1 MKSNKEIKDLISQF
15 EEVKNI
21 SQNFRDKIEN
31 NSVTHYLDSEIN
43 YKRLSFIERKIDILQ
58 ETLMYLIQ
66 KSISENS
73 TSIV

>member
-1 MKSNKEIKDLISQF
+1 MKSNKEVKDLISQF

-43 YKRLSFIERKIDILQ
+43 YRRLSFIERKIDIIQ
-58 ETLMYLIQ
+58 EALMYLIK

-73 TSIV
+73 TSII

>member
-1 MKSNKEIKDLISQF
+1 MKSNKEVKDLISQF
-15 EEVKNI
+15 EEVRNI

-43 YKRLSFIERKIDILQ
+43 YRRLSFIERKIDIIQ
-58 ETLMYLIQ
+58 EALMYLIQ

-73 TSIV
+73 TSII